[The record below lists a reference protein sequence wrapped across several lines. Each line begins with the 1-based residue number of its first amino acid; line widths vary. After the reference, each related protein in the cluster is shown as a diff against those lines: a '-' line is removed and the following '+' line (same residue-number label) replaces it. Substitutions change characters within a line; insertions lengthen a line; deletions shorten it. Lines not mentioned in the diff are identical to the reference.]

1 MFQLGKEATDFFK
14 ELLVLIL
21 GNHPGHEVTT
31 ETGGL
36 DVGQEAVG
44 EAEDVVDGVVVA
56 DDDLTGNK
64 GCPEDLGLLV
74 GTLGLM
80 RKEGVDLLGGLL
92 TQGDGVLKGRST
104 IIEEEEVGVAAMAE
118 GTTVIGERER
128 GHEENYGANGSNGD
142 SGKTLCTTAEG
153 EIGRERQT
161 LRAKGR
167 GSGDDRT
174 SG

>member
-14 ELLVLIL
+14 ELLVLVL
-21 GNHPGHEVTT
+21 DNHPGHEVTT

-56 DDDLTGNK
+56 NDDLTGNK

-80 RKEGVDLLGGLL
+80 RKEGIDLLGGLL
-92 TQGDGVLKGRST
+92 TQGDGVLKGRGT
-104 IIEEEEVGVAAMAE
+104 VVEEEEVGVAAMAQ

-128 GHEENYGANGSNGD
+128 GHEEDYGANGSNGD

-161 LRAKGR
+161 LRAKRR
-167 GSGDDRT
+167 GSEDGRT